1 MSMSRLE
8 DVVVET
14 RSGVIRELIL
24 DGYTMCKYN
33 GHGVYT
39 FRVTD
44 YNQFYSKF
52 INLDNRLSV

>member
-1 MSMSRLE
+1 MLMSKLE
-8 DVVVET
+8 DVAVET
-14 RSGVIRELIL
+14 RSDVVRELIL
-24 DGYTMCKYN
+24 DGYTMCRYD